1 LHSPNFGTR
10 IALEQRAGIHM
21 WTFVDVRC
29 PEHERGTQVA
39 LSCCSGSKGD
49 IAMAK
54 RRKTK
59 STRTSKSKP
68 MSFIDSSALKSFV
81 DSPTG
86 RQLMADIV
94 LAAAGV
100 AAAALLASN
109 KGGKAMGKAA
119 MLTAQNAAMSI
130 VANALKS

>member
-1 LHSPNFGTR
+1 
-10 IALEQRAGIHM
+10 
-21 WTFVDVRC
+21 
-29 PEHERGTQVA
+29 
-39 LSCCSGSKGD
+39 
-49 IAMAK
+49 MAK

-119 MLTAQNAAMSI
+119 MLTAQNAAMAI
-130 VANALKS
+130 VANALDMKR